1 MEKVS
6 VILIIIQ
13 TTNTVQQSLSEMLN
27 EIHEHIHTY
36 MYIVIIASISRLSP
50 LRLRTTS
57 LQGVKGH
64 TTILCTREGES
75 LEIEAT

>member
-27 EIHEHIHTY
+27 EVHVHMHTY
-36 MYIVIIASISRLSP
+36 IVNYSLDFQAISL
-50 LRLRTTS
+50 TFTYNFFT
-57 LQGVKGH
+57 GVKGH